1 MSTVPADLSG
11 RSDAELIAEVRDGKI
26 ASYGTLY
33 ERHSGA
39 AHNLARQL
47 ARSSSEADDLVS
59 EAFAKVL
66 DTLRVGKGPDA
77 AFRAYLLTALRHTAY
92 DKTRK
97 DKRVDLNEDMSDVGG
112 AVGEALTVPFSD
124 TAVAGLER
132 TLAAKAFARLPERWQ
147 AVLWHTEIE
156 GQTPAEV
163 APLLGLTANGVSAL
177 AYRAREGLRQAYL
190 QVHLAEN
197 SAERCRASADKLG
210 AWTRDG
216 LSKRER
222 AQVESH
228 LDECENCRALAAEL
242 ADVNTGLR
250 GIIAPIVLGG
260 AALGYLATSGAGKA
274 GAVTAAATAAAA
286 GSSSGGAAG
295 AAAAGPRQFAG
306 VAGSSVAIVAAV
318 AVALAAGGG
327 TQEIPAAAAAPPPA
341 AVAPAPTPGAPPV
354 VPPAVPPAQQPV
366 PPAQQVPPPAPSAT
380 PPAPAPAPTPA
391 EPPATS
397 PVIPAPPVMTA
408 STPAGGV
415 QLRPGEEA
423 NLPITVRNDG
433 GSKSEPVAVSLNLP
447 KGVRAVPAAGGGA
460 MGVNGFRQQAP
471 APIAVNCPGGTG
483 TVTCRTGTGLEPG
496 QSAVLTFRLLADAT
510 AVDGSMVTGS
520 VTAGAQIKV
529 SVAVKVKVPAPPD
542 GVDLSA
548 NSGGLSALPWNH
560 HPLMRIRVTNTGKT
574 TKPVTITLDHR
585 VLFGWSA
592 YGIRCTPT
600 GEGTSCTSSSSL
612 APGRQVG
619 LLVQLKGR
627 PAENVPVTVNATLGV
642 AKAKPVAVYFGCWH
656 HWCDDNALLPPTTV
670 PSLPSVTS
678 KPSGAP
684 ETTKPGRPGW
694 PSPSKRPSPSA
705 TPSEPT
711 KQQPA
716 PAEPTTSAPPQPGK
730 TKPSTRP
737 NGVVDRI
744 FQ

>member
-11 RSDAELIAEVRDGKI
+11 KSDAELIAEVRDGKI

-33 ERHSGA
+33 ERHAGA

-66 DTLRVGKGPDA
+66 DTLRGGKGPDA

-222 AQVESH
+222 AQVENH
-228 LDECENCRALAAEL
+228 LDECEKCRALAAEL

-260 AALGYLATSGAGKA
+260 AALGYLATTGAGKA

-286 GSSSGGAAG
+286 GSTSGGAAG

-306 VAGSSVAIVAAV
+306 VAGSSAAIVAAV

-327 TQEIPAAAAAPPPA
+327 TQEIPAAAAVPPPAVAPAPPPA
-341 AVAPAPTPGAPPV
+341 APPAAPP
-354 VPPAVPPAQQPV
+354 PAAPPAQQPV
-366 PPAQQVPPPAPSAT
+366 PPAQQVPPPAQV
-380 PPAPAPAPTPA
+380 PAPAPAPVPTPA
-391 EPPATS
+391 EPPAPA

-408 STPAGGV
+408 STPPGGV
-415 QLRPGEEA
+415 QLRPGEPA
-423 NLPITVRNDG
+423 DLPITVRNDG

-447 KGVRAVPAAGGGA
+447 KGVRAINAAGGGGA
-460 MGVNGFRQQAP
+460 MGANGFRQQAP
-471 APIAVNCPGGTG
+471 GPITVNCPGGTG

-496 QSAVLTFRLLADAT
+496 QSAVLKFRLRADGT
-510 AVDGSMVTGS
+510 AEDGSVVTGS

-529 SVAVKVKVPAPPD
+529 SIEVKVKVPSPQD
-542 GVDLSA
+542 
-548 NSGGLSALPWNH
+548 ALTLRAESVWPSSFPWFRN
-560 HPLMRIRVTNTGKT
+560 PWMTIQVTNTGES

-585 VLFGWSA
+585 VLNSSSFSGV
-592 YGIRCTPT
+592 RCTPT
-600 GEGTSCTSSSSL
+600 GEGSSCTSRGSL
-612 APGRQVG
+612 TPGREARVY
-619 LLVQLKGR
+619 VQLKGR
-627 PAENVPVTVNATLGV
+627 PAANIPVTVNATLGA

-656 HWCDDNALLPPTTV
+656 HHCDDNALLPSTTV

-678 KPSGAP
+678 KPSDP
-684 ETTKPGRPGW
+684 PDTTKPGRPGW
-694 PSPSKRPSPSA
+694 PVPPKKPSPSA
-705 TPSEPT
+705 TSSEPA
-711 KQQPA
+711 QQEPA
-716 PAEPTTSAPPQPGK
+716 QPETTTSAPPRPGK
-730 TKPSTRP
+730 SKPSTQP

>member
-11 RSDAELIAEVRDGKI
+11 KSDAELIAEVRDGKI

-33 ERHSGA
+33 ERHAGA

-66 DTLRVGKGPDA
+66 DTLRGGKGPDA

-97 DKRVDLNEDMSDVGG
+97 EKRVDLNEDMSDVGG

-222 AQVESH
+222 TQVENH

-260 AALGYLATSGAGKA
+260 AALGYLATTGAGKA
-274 GAVTAAATAAAA
+274 SAVTAAATAAAA

-306 VAGSSVAIVAAV
+306 VAGSSAAIVAAV

-327 TQEIPAAAAAPPPA
+327 TQEIPAAAAVPPP
-341 AVAPAPTPGAPPV
+341 AVAPAPKPADPPPAPPAA
-354 VPPAVPPAQQPV
+354 PPPAQQPV
-366 PPAQQVPPPAPSAT
+366 PPAQQVPPPAQA
-380 PPAPAPAPTPA
+380 PAPAPAPTPA
-391 EPPATS
+391 PSPTDPARPS
-397 PVIPAPPVMTA
+397 MSA
-408 STPAGGV
+408 STPPGGV
-415 QLRPGEEA
+415 QLKPGVPA

-447 KGVRAVPAAGGGA
+447 DGVRAIPAAGGGA
-460 MGVNGFRQQAP
+460 VGANGFRQQVP
-471 APIAVNCPGGTG
+471 ATIAVSCPGGTG
-483 TVTCRTGTGLEPG
+483 TVTCRTGTGLEPR
-496 QSAVLTFRLLADAT
+496 QSAVLTFRLLADET
-510 AVDGSMVTGS
+510 ARDGSLVTGS
-520 VTAGAQIKV
+520 VTAGAQL
-529 SVAVKVKVPAPPD
+529 SVRVEVQVKVPAPPKPPAPRD
-542 GVDLSA
+542 DLTLTATSD
-548 NSGGLSALPWNH
+548 GLSAFPWNRN
-560 HPLMRIRVTNTGKT
+560 PRVNIHVKNTGES

-585 VLFGWSA
+585 VLNSWSFS
-592 YGIRCTPT
+592 GIRCTPT
-600 GEGTSCTSSSSL
+600 GEGASCTSRGSL
-612 APGRQVG
+612 APGRQANLMVT
-619 LLVQLKGR
+619 LKGR
-627 PAENVPVTVNATLGV
+627 PPAHVPVTVNATLGT
-642 AKAKPVAVYFGCWH
+642 AKAKPAEVYFDCWH
-656 HWCDDNALLPPTTV
+656 HWCDDNALLPSTTV

-684 ETTKPGRPGW
+684 DTTKPGRPGW
-694 PSPSKRPSPSA
+694 PVPTKKSSPSVTPSA
-705 TPSEPT
+705 PAQQEPS
-711 KQQPA
+711 QP
-716 PAEPTTSAPPQPGK
+716 ETTTSAPPRPGK
-730 TKPSTRP
+730 TKPSTQP